1 MVPMKPQGVIN
12 VPVENGKALKS
23 KVSRQDNSSGAD
35 FIAVMNDLAKDL
47 KGSKDTASESRAYR
61 TSGDNGRTSYT
72 KEDMKLSVS
81 YNKRSDPSLIKQTD
95 KSDPTDTRTKDKD
108 ISTEQTSVRTKDDKR
123 SDKGKEIKD
132 QDKKT
137 DIKKPADKNK
147 DTGISGPETEDITVD
162 EAKATDDFTSNILTT
177 IEKDTGSSEQ
187 SVKDAMEKLGL
198 TVTDLFNPSNAAKL
212 YMNLTGQDT
221 SDILTSDDFSTFL
234 DDLSQAL
241 TDLPAEMAGAAEMTS
256 DITSDDPSMSF
267 ATPSANDSMSGT
279 DVSADTVNVRV
290 VNAVTVEETSS
301 DDKAVTTEAATD
313 TDGTASDT
321 MVKQNENI
329 SQGTDKGKSP
339 DQYQGNPSDTEGNPS
354 MSDKGGGAA
363 KTTETENVT
372 LTQNTVSSQTVRSFT
387 ETITSA
393 LKYTDI
399 NADDLIQQIAEK
411 VKEAKGAAVKSLE
424 MELNPAS
431 LGKIFLQVS
440 EKSGDVSAHL
450 YAQNEAVRHALQN
463 RLSDLR
469 EELNK
474 QGVRVNE
481 VTISVE
487 PHAFTDEGA
496 DFGQSL
502 SDQGGNYKG
511 RRGEH
516 MSGSLSGSAFSDTD
530 SIEET
535 REEILH
541 SMMKDNGNTLSYLA

>member
-1 MVPMKPQGVIN
+1 MKPQGVIN

-47 KGSKDTASESRAYR
+47 KGSKDTASESRADR
-61 TSGDNGRTSYT
+61 TSGDNGRTSYK
-72 KEDMKLSVS
+72 KEDLKLSVS

-95 KSDPTDTRTKDKD
+95 KSAPTDTRTKDKD

-137 DIKKPADKNK
+137 DIKKPADKDK

-162 EAKATDDFTSNILTT
+162 EDKATDDFTSNILTT

-241 TDLPAEMAGAAEMTS
+241 SDLPAEMAGVAEMTS
-256 DITSDDPSMSF
+256 DIASDDPSMSF

-279 DVSADTVNVRV
+279 DSSADMVNVKV

-321 MVKQNENI
+321 IVKQNENI

-339 DQYQGNPSDTEGNPS
+339 DQYQGNPSETEGNPS

-399 NADDLIQQIAEK
+399 NADNLIQQIAEK

>member
-35 FIAVMNDLAKDL
+35 FIAVMNDLSIDL
-47 KGSKDTASESRAYR
+47 KGSKDTASESRADR
-61 TSGDNGRTSYT
+61 TSGDSGRTSYK
-72 KEDMKLSVS
+72 KEDLKLSVS

-95 KSDPTDTRTKDKD
+95 KSAPTDTRTKDKD

-137 DIKKPADKNK
+137 DIKKPADKDK

-241 TDLPAEMAGAAEMTS
+241 SDLPAEMAGVAEMTS
-256 DITSDDPSMSF
+256 DIASDDPSMSF

-279 DVSADTVNVRV
+279 DSSADMVNVKV

-321 MVKQNENI
+321 IVKQNENI

-339 DQYQGNPSDTEGNPS
+339 DQYQGNPSETEGNPS

-399 NADDLIQQIAEK
+399 NADNLIQQIAEK

-502 SDQGGNYKG
+502 SDQGGDYKG

>member
-47 KGSKDTASESRAYR
+47 KGSKDTASESRADR
-61 TSGDNGRTSYT
+61 TSGDNGRTSYK
-72 KEDMKLSVS
+72 KEDLKLSVS

-95 KSDPTDTRTKDKD
+95 KSAPTDTRTKDKD

-137 DIKKPADKNK
+137 DIKKPADKDK

-162 EAKATDDFTSNILTT
+162 EDKATDDFTSNILTT

-241 TDLPAEMAGAAEMTS
+241 SDLPAEMAGVAEMTS
-256 DITSDDPSMSF
+256 DIASDDPSMSF

-279 DVSADTVNVRV
+279 DSSADMVNVKV

-321 MVKQNENI
+321 IVKQNENI

-339 DQYQGNPSDTEGNPS
+339 DQYQGNPSETEGNPS

-399 NADDLIQQIAEK
+399 NADNLIQQIAEK